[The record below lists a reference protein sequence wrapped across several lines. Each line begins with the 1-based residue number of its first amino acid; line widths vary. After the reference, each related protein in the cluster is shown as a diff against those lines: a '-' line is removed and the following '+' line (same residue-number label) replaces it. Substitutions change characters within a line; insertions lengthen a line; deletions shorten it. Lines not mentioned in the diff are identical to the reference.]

1 MAAAAILTR
10 TSITELIMPM
20 ARRIRVCATVAR
32 AQCAAAR
39 FDVSASRKM
48 STYTSTRS
56 IQTIHYSRRA
66 HKLRRLRD

>member
-39 FDVSASRKM
+39 FDDERFQENVNIYQHA
-48 STYTSTRS
+48 
-56 IQTIHYSRRA
+56 
-66 HKLRRLRD
+66 